1 MYLHIFN
8 HYIYTNE
15 RLTLI
20 LNIVAKLLFY
30 LNLKTT
36 RETPIV
42 VILLYIGNQ
51 NKEAN
56 TYNRVKEEKE
66 KDSNTNYTSPKRL
79 GEVISR

>member
-1 MYLHIFN
+1 M
-8 HYIYTNE
+8 YTNE

-30 LNLKTT
+30 LNLKTA

-56 TYNRVKEEKE
+56 TYNRVKEEK
-66 KDSNTNYTSPKRL
+66 DSNTNYTSPKRL